1 MYTLKPDKI
10 EKQTPLACEVKN
22 KKAKSIVI
30 ILYKNVFD
38 GLNFV
43 LNTINTTKKRGNFL
57 PLSWSAVEGT
67 T

>member
-1 MYTLKPDKI
+1 MYALKPDKI
-10 EKQTPLACEVKN
+10 EKQMPLACEVKN
-22 KKAKSIVI
+22 KKV